1 VNARRLFRREQRK
14 AETMKR
20 QIVLESPVVPSF
32 DRVKISHAAVRE
44 AGGAPS
50 TPKCRLECP
59 PNGDT
64 LPKAFNTKT
73 ALALAESRR
82 SHSQR
87 ILVVEDEVAVRQYY
101 YEALGRSGYQV
112 DAAEDGEAGWN
123 ALHAANLD
131 ANGYDLLITDNRM
144 PKLSDVELI
153 QKLRSAHVEVPVILA
168 SGALP
173 ANADGLHLAAI
184 LPKPFSLDQLL
195 QTVRHVLHVA
205 KNE

>member
-1 VNARRLFRREQRK
+1 VNARRLFGRKQRK

-20 QIVLESPVVPSF
+20 QIVLESPIVLSF
-32 DRVKISHAAVRE
+32 DRIKIRQAAVRE
-44 AGGAPS
+44 VAGAPS
-50 TPKCRLECP
+50 RPKCRLECP

-73 ALALAESRR
+73 ALALAESRH

-87 ILVVEDEVAVRQYY
+87 ILVVEDEGAIRQIYS
-101 YEALGRSGYQV
+101 EALVRSGYQV

-123 ALHAANLD
+123 ALNAASLD

-144 PKLSDVELI
+144 PKLSGIELI

-184 LPKPFSLDQLL
+184 LPKPFTQDQLL
-195 QTVRHVLHVA
+195 QTVRQVLHVV

>member
-1 VNARRLFRREQRK
+1 
-14 AETMKR
+14 MKR
-20 QIVLESPVVPSF
+20 QIVLESPIVLSF
-32 DRVKISHAAVRE
+32 DRINIRHAAVRE
-44 AGGAPS
+44 VGGVHFA
-50 TPKCRLECP
+50 PKCRLESP

-73 ALALAESRR
+73 ALALADSWR

-87 ILVVEDEVAVRQYY
+87 ILVVEDEGAIRQICS
-101 YEALGRSGYQV
+101 EALVRSGYQV

-123 ALHAANLD
+123 ALNAASLD

-144 PKLSDVELI
+144 PWLSGVELI
-153 QKLRSAHVEVPVILA
+153 QKLRSARMELPVILA

-184 LPKPFSLDQLL
+184 LPKPFSQDQLL
-195 QTVRHVLHVA
+195 QTVRHVLHVP

>member
-1 VNARRLFRREQRK
+1 
-14 AETMKR
+14 MKR
-20 QIVLESPVVPSF
+20 QIVLESPIVLSF
-32 DRVKISHAAVRE
+32 DRIKIRQAAVRE
-44 AGGAPS
+44 VGGAPP
-50 TPKCRLECP
+50 TPKCRLDCP

-73 ALALAESRR
+73 TFALAESRH

-87 ILVVEDEVAVRQYY
+87 ILVVEDEGAIRQIYS
-101 YEALGRSGYQV
+101 EALIRSGYQV
-112 DAAEDGEAGWN
+112 DAAEDGEAGCN
-123 ALHAANLD
+123 ALNAASLD

-144 PKLSDVELI
+144 PKLSGVELI

-184 LPKPFSLDQLL
+184 LPKPFSQDQLL
-195 QTVRHVLHVA
+195 QTVRQVLHVV

>member
-1 VNARRLFRREQRK
+1 
-14 AETMKR
+14 MKR
-20 QIVLESPVVPSF
+20 QIVLKSPVVLSF
-32 DRVKISHAAVRE
+32 DRTKIRHAAVRE
-44 AGGAPS
+44 VGGAHL

-73 ALALAESRR
+73 AFALPECRR
-82 SHSQR
+82 GHSQR
-87 ILVVEDEVAVRQYY
+87 ILVVEDEGAIRQIYS
-101 YEALGRSGYQV
+101 EALVRSGYQV

-123 ALHAANLD
+123 ALNAASLD

-144 PKLSDVELI
+144 PKLSGVELI

-195 QTVRHVLHVA
+195 QTVRHVLHVV